1 MWIVLFVIMLD
12 IIGFGIIAPV
22 FPFYLKQLGA
32 GPEMVGFYLALFT
45 AALFISTPILGRLS
59 DRYGRKPIMIFGVLG
74 SVIGY
79 LMLATADSLLVVGLS
94 RILSGL
100 MAGNFGAAQA
110 YMIDISREQD
120 RAKFMGYFGAAMGL
134 GFVIGPAIGA
144 AMGGDSFENANFV
157 LPALTAAA
165 LSFCALI
172 GIIFFVKESLPAEK
186 RSKPNDQQTPGF
198 FKSAAE
204 LFNRRFL
211 VLLIACGA
219 LYQIAS
225 GLFEP
230 IFPLWIADFSVVDG
244 PRGMTWMLLLSGL
257 VMILIQSFG
266 IVPLTRR
273 FNERKLLQYGALG
286 MAICAFLITLAGSAA
301 SVIWVTVFV
310 SIMYG
315 FAGIVIT
322 CAQTLVSRCA
332 ADHERGMV
340 MGVYSSVNTLGRTI
354 TTVLSGVVY
363 GQIHLHAPYYGA
375 ALLFLLMCW
384 IARQLPI
391 SNSRQN

>member
-32 GPEMVGFYLALFT
+32 GPEMVGFYIALFT
-45 AALFISTPILGRLS
+45 AALFISTPVLGRLS

-110 YMIDISREQD
+110 YIIDVSSPQD
-120 RAKFMGYFGAAMGL
+120 RAKLMGYFGAAMGL

-144 AMGGDSFENANFV
+144 ALGGESFEHANFV
-157 LPALTAAA
+157 LPALAAAA
-165 LSFCALI
+165 LSFCALL

-186 RSKPNDQQTPGF
+186 RSKPGEGQLPGF
-198 FKSAAE
+198 FKASANV
-204 LFNRRFL
+204 LKRPL
-211 VLLIACGA
+211 LLLLIGCGA

-230 IFPLWIADFSVVDG
+230 IFPLWVADFSIVDG
-244 PRGMTWMLLLSGL
+244 PAGMTWMLLLSGL
-257 VMILIQSFG
+257 VMVLIQSFA
-266 IVPLTRR
+266 IAPLTRV
-273 FNERKLLQYGALG
+273 FSERRLLQAGALG
-286 MAICAFLITLAGSAA
+286 MACCAFLTTLAGNAA
-301 SVIWVTVFV
+301 SVIWVTVLM

-332 ADHERGMV
+332 GDHERGMV
-340 MGVYSSVNTLGRTI
+340 MGVYSSINTLGRTI
-354 TTVLSGVVY
+354 TTLLSGVIY
-363 GQIHLHAPYYGA
+363 GQLHQHAPYYA
-375 ALLFLLMCW
+375 AAILLLLMCW
-384 IARQLPI
+384 LGGRLPAV
-391 SNSRQN
+391 SQQQH

>member
-12 IIGFGIIAPV
+12 IIGFGIIGPV

-79 LMLATADSLLVVGLS
+79 LLLAVADSLLVVALA

-110 YMIDISREQD
+110 YIIDSSREQD
-120 RAKFMGYFGAAMGL
+120 RAKFMGYFGATMGL

-144 AMGGDSFENANFV
+144 ALGGDSFENANFV
-157 LPALTAAA
+157 LPALTAAV
-165 LSFCALI
+165 LSSCALI
-172 GIIFFVKESLPAEK
+172 GVVFFVKESLPPEQ
-186 RSKPNDQQTPGF
+186 RSQHQSQAALGF
-198 FKSAAE
+198 FKSVRE
-204 LFNRRFL
+204 IFNRRLL

-230 IFPLWIADFSVVDG
+230 IFPLWVADYAIVDG

-273 FNERKLLQYGALG
+273 FSERRLLQSGALG
-286 MAICAFLITLAGSAA
+286 MAVCAYLITLAGNAA
-301 SVIWVTVFV
+301 SVIAVTALV

-332 ADHERGMV
+332 APHERGMV

-354 TTVLSGVVY
+354 TTLFSGVIY
-363 GQIHLHAPYYGA
+363 GQLHFHAPYYGA
-375 ALLFLLMCW
+375 AILFLLMCW
-384 IARQLPI
+384 IGGHLPAK
-391 SNSRQN
+391 NK